1 MADIGPDEPQAVE
14 YPIDGVLDLHTF
26 NPREVKA
33 LVVDYLEACRE
44 RGILRARIVHG
55 KGTGQ
60 LRATVHAVLGRLP
73 AVEWFRLAGPEAGG
87 WGATEV
93 GLSVKDP
100 LPQEGKAV

>member
-1 MADIGPDEPQAVE
+1 MADERTDEPPPVE

-33 LVVDYLEACRE
+33 LVADYLEACRE
-44 RGILRARIVHG
+44 RGILRVRIVHG

-60 LRATVHAVLGRLP
+60 LRATVHAVLARLP

-93 GLSVKDP
+93 GLSVKDHLRKDP
-100 LPQEGKAV
+100 LL